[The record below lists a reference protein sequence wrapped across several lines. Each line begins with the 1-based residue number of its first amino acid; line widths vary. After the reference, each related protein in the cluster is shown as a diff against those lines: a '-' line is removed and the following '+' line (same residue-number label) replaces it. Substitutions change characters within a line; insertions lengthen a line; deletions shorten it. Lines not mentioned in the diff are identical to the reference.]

1 MAEDIVPADPNTPV
15 GQVRLLIGDTVQDHG
30 GEYIFSDEFI
40 GGYLTINA
48 ANVKYAA
55 ADALD
60 VLATNEAYVSKK
72 LRSESVQTDGASV
85 ANAIRLH
92 AAALRARARQ
102 EAEELDAE
110 GAVEI
115 VDFQDPVSPWDD
127 FEYINAGVFPWR

>member
-1 MAEDIVPADPNTPV
+1 MAEDIFPADPNSRV

-30 GEYIFSDEFI
+30 GEYIFSDDFLS
-40 GGYLTINA
+40 GYLTVNA
-48 ANVKYAA
+48 DNVRFAA

-60 VLATNEAYVSKK
+60 VLATNEAYISKK

-92 AAALRARARQ
+92 AAALRARAKQ
-102 EAEELDAE
+102 EIEDLDAE
-110 GAVEI
+110 SAVEI

-127 FEYINAGVFPWR
+127 FEYVNSGVFPWR

>member
-1 MAEDIVPADPNTPV
+1 MADIFPADPNSPV
-15 GQVRLLIGDTVQDHG
+15 GQVRLLIGDTVLDG
-30 GEYIFSDEFI
+30 GEYIFSDDFI
-40 GGYLTINA
+40 GGYLTVNSG
-48 ANVKYAA
+48 NVRYAA

-60 VLATNEAYVSKK
+60 VLATNEAYISKK

-102 EAEELDAE
+102 DIEALDAE

-115 VDFQDPVSPWDD
+115 VDFQDPVSVWDD
-127 FEYINAGVFPWR
+127 FEYSSGGRLWL

>member
-1 MAEDIVPADPNTPV
+1 MADIFPADPNSPV

-30 GEYIFSDEFI
+30 GEYIFSDDFLS
-40 GGYLTINA
+40 GYLTVNSGS
-48 ANVKYAA
+48 VRYAA

-60 VLATNEAYVSKK
+60 VLATNEAYISKK
-72 LRSESVQTDGASV
+72 IRSEAIQTDGASV

-102 EAEELDAE
+102 ADEELDAA

-115 VDFQDPVSPWDD
+115 VDFKDPVSRWDS
-127 FEYINAGVFPWR
+127 FEYSTGGHPWL

>member
-1 MAEDIVPADPNTPV
+1 MAEDVFPADPNSPV
-15 GQVRLLIGDTVQDHG
+15 GQVRLLIGDTIQDHG
-30 GEYIFSDEFI
+30 GEYIFSDGFI

-110 GAVEI
+110 SAVEI
-115 VDFQDPVSPWDD
+115 VDFQDPVSQWDL
-127 FEYINAGVFPWR
+127 FEYGGGEVILWR